1 MDKPHSSQPP
11 ELLTQ
16 LPRENV
22 LQDDGVHMLVS
33 TKGVEG
39 SRSDG
44 ILIRRCAFSLTA
56 PLGCEIMGQYRQLSD
71 GFWHASLRSR
81 PHGDGSPAP
90 AQRGIYA
97 TELDALV
104 NLWANRRRLDL
115 GTRL

>member
-1 MDKPHSSQPP
+1 MDKPHSRRSP

-16 LPRENV
+16 LPRESV
-22 LQDDGVHMLVS
+22 LQDDGEHMLVS

-44 ILIRRCAFSLTA
+44 ILLRRCVFSLAA
-56 PLGCEIMGQYRQLSD
+56 PLSCELLGQYRQVSD
-71 GFWHASLRSR
+71 GLWHASMRSGARDDGALGR
-81 PHGDGSPAP
+81 PQVA
-90 AQRGIYA
+90 IYA

-104 NLWANRRRLDL
+104 NLWANRRRFDL

>member
-1 MDKPHSSQPP
+1 MEKPDSNQSP
-11 ELLTQ
+11 EPLTQ

-44 ILIRRCAFSLTA
+44 ILIRRCAFSLAA
-56 PLGCEIMGQYRQLSD
+56 PLGCEILGQYRQLSD
-71 GFWHASLRSR
+71 GFWHATLRSA
-81 PHGDGSPAP
+81 PGSDGAP
-90 AQRGIYA
+90 GPPQRGIYA

-104 NLWANRRRLDL
+104 NLWANRRRSNLWTL
-115 GTRL
+115 F

>member
-22 LQDDGVHMLVS
+22 LQDDGEHMLVS

-81 PHGDGSPAP
+81 LQGSP

>member
-1 MDKPHSSQPP
+1 MDTPPSNPSP

-44 ILIRRCAFSLTA
+44 ILLRRCAFSLAA
-56 PLGCEIMGQYRQLSD
+56 PLCCELLGQYRLLSD
-71 GFWHASLRSR
+71 GFWHASLRSPPR
-81 PHGDGSPAP
+81 EDGSLGPP
-90 AQRGIYA
+90 QLGIYG

-104 NLWANRRRLDL
+104 NLWANRRHLDL
-115 GTRL
+115 GSRV